1 MRPNSTKL
9 QSAPKSAS
17 EPRKRLFVMAIDM
30 YDEHAAEQ
38 REKCHREYVAHQDFE
53 ALQAK
58 ALKRGFR
65 KATMQE
71 IHASAR
77 SAPFALELFGWRG
90 GLWVRL

>member
-1 MRPNSTKL
+1 
-9 QSAPKSAS
+9 
-17 EPRKRLFVMAIDM
+17 MAIDM

-38 REKCHREYVAHQDFE
+38 REKRHREYVAHPAFE

-58 ALKRGFR
+58 ALQRGFR

-77 SAPFALELFGWRG
+77 SAPFALELFSWRG
-90 GLWVRL
+90 GLWVKL